1 MSAAIA
7 PIDAVPPADCLP
19 PADLASV
26 PVQPCGPQ
34 VESHLFEA
42 IAQNLLLQGY
52 SVHPGALPEALTQA
66 LYQHLQQMPRQ
77 KFDPAG
83 IGRDRQHTRSDA
95 VRKDEICWITGEST
109 AGQHWLQ
116 WAAALQTYLNRRLFL
131 GLFSFESHFAHY
143 GPGDF
148 YRRHVDAFRGETNR
162 TLSLV
167 VYLNPDWQECDG
179 GELVLYRDE
188 DDHTGIRVIPSL
200 GTVVTFL
207 SEEFPHEV
215 LPARGDRYSIAG
227 WFRVNTTHTN
237 RADPPS

>member
-1 MSAAIA
+1 MSAVS
-7 PIDAVPPADCLP
+7 PLDAVPPADCLP
-19 PADLASV
+19 PVGSTDLLI
-26 PVQPCGPQ
+26 QPCGPQ

-42 IAQNLLLQGY
+42 IAQNLLAQGY
-52 SVHPGALPEALTQA
+52 SIHPQALPATLTQE

-83 IGRDRQHTRSDA
+83 IGRERLHTRSEDI
-95 VRKDEICWITGEST
+95 RKDEICWITGESE

-143 GPGDF
+143 RPGDF
-148 YRRHVDAFRGETNR
+148 YRRHLDAFRGETNR

-167 VYLNPDWQECDG
+167 VYLNPDWQNSDG
-179 GELVLYRDE
+179 GELVLYGDE
-188 DDHTGIRVIPSL
+188 QDQIGQKVVPSF

-215 LPARGDRYSIAG
+215 LPARCDRYSIAG
-227 WFRVNTTHTN
+227 WFRVNTTHSD
-237 RADPPS
+237 RVDPPT